1 MNTPAT
7 PPGFWRVILTA
18 LRPRTLPLSIA
29 TVLAATLTAALQ
41 GRFHIGVF
49 ALLLST
55 TLLLQIFC
63 NLANDYGDGMRGTD
77 RDRSD
82 APVRVLAAAWIT
94 PAAMRRVLWASGSL
108 CTLSGLWLLY
118 TALPHLSGPAAH
130 WWPWLA
136 AGTAALAAAWFYTGG
151 KRPYGYTGWG
161 DAAVWLFF
169 GWVGVLGGALLF
181 GAQADLPAAAAANA
195 VGLWCAAVLNI
206 NNLRDRENDA
216 QSGKHTL
223 AVRLGARGGLI
234 YHAGLLLAASA
245 SWALWLAHAVPAW
258 LWPLAAVALA
268 VFYRHHAANLGRAQ
282 HPSGRAEYNRQLAA
296 LCRFVLAWTLGH
308 GILLYALNY

>member
-1 MNTPAT
+1 M
-7 PPGFWRVILTA
+7 
-18 LRPRTLPLSIA
+18 
-29 TVLAATLTAALQ
+29 
-41 GRFHIGVF
+41 HH
-49 ALLLST
+49 
-55 TLLLQIFC
+55 
-63 NLANDYGDGMRGTD
+63 
-77 RDRSD
+77 
-82 APVRVLAAAWIT
+82 
-94 PAAMRRVLWASGSL
+94 VLWASGSL

-308 GILLYALNY
+308 GVLLYALNY